1 MLGIRNPCMR
11 RTVAIPCLLAALG
24 AGLAAQ
30 EDPVPEPTPAQDIE
44 PTRELFAQGQWRKQA
59 AVQGE
64 IKATLWM
71 VYRGVRDLRFVEQ
84 RAHLQELQQRYA
96 DRGVRIVVVL
106 PTDAGKELAA
116 ANPAFGVVEIG
127 ERLELEDPELLD
139 LGEGPF
145 GYLPLDVMEDLFL
158 GLGDVARLV
167 DLAEEMQSLL
177 AIVGDGGDLADGVAT
192 VAKHLP
198 HSGRAQALRV
208 LHAWWCK
215 GDLTQARAAFDEGL
229 AALADRSHALVEFAD
244 LVLRGDRS
252 DPAYAKALV
261 SHVAPIAA
269 AAPEAALAQLVLLRA
284 LLRSGQDKLAGRM
297 LTRTAKVVAESGIYQ
312 LWFAETLMEAAAPA
326 PYRDLAERA
335 IQAAQVL
342 GADPRLCYA
351 ARHKLLIRT
360 GAPLA
365 EAEAL
370 MTDARKVLGEDAVLS
385 LNNDAWYLMTRID
398 TMGRFD
404 TYALAQC
411 EEMQRQEGENLSYG
425 NKDTCSLALFLN
437 GQIARAIE
445 LETEALA
452 ASRKDPEYAARLAR
466 YRAVLAASKAK

>member
-1 MLGIRNPCMR
+1 MR
-11 RTVAIPCLLAALG
+11 RTLAIPCLLAALG

-30 EDPVPEPTPAQDIE
+30 EEPLPEPAVHRDVE

-59 AVQGE
+59 AVKGE

-71 VYRGVRDLRFVEQ
+71 VYSGVRDVRFLDQ
-84 RAHLQELQQRYA
+84 RAHLQELQQRYG

-106 PTDAGKELAA
+106 PTDAGRELAA
-116 ANPAFGVVEIG
+116 TTPAFGVVEIG
-127 ERLELEDPELLD
+127 EHLELEDPELLD

-167 DLAEEMQSLL
+167 DLAEEMESLL

-192 VAKHLP
+192 VVKHLP

-215 GDLTQARAAFDEGL
+215 GDLALARAAFDEGI
-229 AALADRSHALVEFAD
+229 AALADRSQAMVAFAD

-252 DPAYAKALV
+252 DSAYAKALA
-261 SHVAPIAA
+261 SHLAPIAA
-269 AAPEAALAQLVLLRA
+269 AAPEGALAQLVLLRA
-284 LLRSGQDKLAGRM
+284 LLRSGQEKLAGRM
-297 LTRTAKVVAESGIYQ
+297 LARTAKVVAQNGSYQ

-326 PYRDLAERA
+326 PYRDMAERA
-335 IQAAQVL
+335 IQAAQGL
-342 GADPRLCYA
+342 GADRRLCYA
-351 ARHKLLIRT
+351 AQHKVLVRT
-360 GAPLA
+360 GAPFV

-370 MTDARKVLGEDAVLS
+370 MTEARKVLGEDAMLS

-411 EEMQRQEGENLSYG
+411 EEMQRQDGENLSFG

-437 GQIARAIE
+437 GKVAEAIA

-452 ASRKDPEYAARLAR
+452 ASRNDPEYAARLAR
-466 YRAVLAASKAK
+466 YRAVLAASQTK